1 MKDGEIKEN
10 DFFVRR
16 MMTRQMRNQKVDL
29 RKMVGVAIT
38 KSSSKRWIEV
48 VVTRSWY
55 IGIDDQPRQKI
66 KTGIDHR

>member
-1 MKDGEIKEN
+1 MARK
-10 DFFVRR
+10 
-16 MMTRQMRNQKVDL
+16 MRIQKVDL